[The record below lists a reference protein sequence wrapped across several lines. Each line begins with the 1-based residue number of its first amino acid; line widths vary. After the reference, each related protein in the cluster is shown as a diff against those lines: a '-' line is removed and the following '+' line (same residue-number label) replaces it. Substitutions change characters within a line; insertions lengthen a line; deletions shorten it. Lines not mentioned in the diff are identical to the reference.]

1 MCAASCSLAGH
12 VKIIIFVVFL
22 NFVHKLLPTAR
33 NDIRDDDKRKKNIF
47 LTWGLKVICYY
58 YLYCLFNQPVKSS
71 ERQEHPKTPI

>member
-33 NDIRDDDKRKKNIF
+33 IDIREEMATIEKILF
-47 LTWGLKVICYY
+47 LTWGLKVICH
-58 YLYCLFNQPVKSS
+58 CLRNLQLIKIFA
-71 ERQEHPKTPI
+71 EAF

>member
-33 NDIRDDDKRKKNIF
+33 NDIREEMTTKEKKNIF
-47 LTWGLKVICYY
+47 LTWGLKVICY
-58 YLYCLFNQPVKSS
+58 
-71 ERQEHPKTPI
+71 